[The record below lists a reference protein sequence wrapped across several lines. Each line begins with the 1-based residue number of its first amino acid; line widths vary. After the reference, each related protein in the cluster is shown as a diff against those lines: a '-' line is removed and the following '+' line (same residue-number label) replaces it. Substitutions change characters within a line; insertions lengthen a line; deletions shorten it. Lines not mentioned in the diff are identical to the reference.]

1 LQEESTHI
9 DHLIAR
15 YITGEATEAEK
26 QELIQWMEQNETN
39 LKYFEGICFADQ
51 QAVASHRIEKVNV
64 DQAWQKLHLQMKA
77 GQPNTV
83 STKKRATT
91 ILPLWIRAAAILV
104 LVSGLAI
111 FFNNQRDKSTI
122 KYNAVATATTE
133 KILNYTLADSSVIT
147 LNQHSQVACASN
159 YGKKERRVKL
169 SGEAFFQVKHD
180 TEKPFIV
187 ENNGTFIK
195 VTGTSFNIKGNDPDS
210 LVEVYVKTGS
220 VIFFTAKNE
229 GISLAAGETGV
240 YNKNQ
245 GTFTKT
251 KESDSNVTAYAN
263 RVFVFYHTTLNE
275 VFRQLNKVYGV
286 TIVPADAQLGL
297 STITVSFND
306 DVIET
311 ILNII
316 AETLNLTYK
325 SDGQNQYT
333 FEGQASIDGE
343 KTP

>member
-1 LQEESTHI
+1 LQEESKHI
-9 DHLIAR
+9 DLLIAR

-26 QELIQWMEQNETN
+26 QELTQWMEQNETN
-39 LKYFEGICFADQ
+39 RKYFEGICFADQ

-64 DQAWQKLHLQMKA
+64 DQAWQKVHLQMKS
-77 GQPNTV
+77 GQKNMASPL
-83 STKKRATT
+83 KKEVH
-91 ILPLWIRAAAILV
+91 ILPLWIRVAAIV
-104 LVSGLAI
+104 ILVSGLAI
-111 FFNNQRDKSTI
+111 FFYNQKSI
-122 KYNAVATATTE
+122 APVKYNSVATATTDQ
-133 KILNYTLADSSVIT
+133 ILNYTLTDSSVIT
-147 LNQHSQVACASN
+147 LNQHSQIACASN

-169 SGEAFFQVKHD
+169 TGEAFFQVKHD

-187 ENNGTFIK
+187 ESNGTFIK
-195 VTGTSFNIKGNDPDS
+195 VTGTSFNIKGGDPDS

-220 VIFFTAKNE
+220 VLFFTSNEE
-229 GISLAAGETGV
+229 GISLIAGETGV
-240 YNKNQ
+240 FNKNR

-251 KESDSNVTAYAN
+251 NEAGSNATAYTN

-306 DVIET
+306 DEIET

-316 AETLNLTYK
+316 AETLNLKYR
-325 SDGQNQYT
+325 SDGQNHYT
-333 FEGQASIDGE
+333 FEGHASISGE
-343 KTP
+343 KLP

>member
-1 LQEESTHI
+1 LQEESKHI
-9 DHLIAR
+9 DLLIAR
-15 YITGEATEAEK
+15 YITGEASEAEK
-26 QELIQWMEQNETN
+26 LELTQWMEQNETN
-39 LKYFEGICFADQ
+39 RKYFEGICFVDQ

-64 DQAWQKLHLQMKA
+64 DQAWQKVHLQMKT
-77 GQPNTV
+77 GQTHTAPI
-83 STKKRATT
+83 KKKTAT
-91 ILPLWIRAAAILV
+91 ILPLWVRVAAIIV
-104 LVSGLAI
+104 LVSGLAF
-111 FFNNQRDKSTI
+111 FFNNQRNNSTV
-122 KYNAVATATTE
+122 KYNAVATATTDS
-133 KILNYTLADSSVIT
+133 ILNYTLADSSVIT
-147 LNQHSQVACASN
+147 LNQNSQIACAPN

-169 SGEAFFQVKHD
+169 TGEAFFSVKHNA
-180 TEKPFIV
+180 EKPFIV

-220 VIFFTAKNE
+220 VLFFTAKNE
-229 GISLAAGETGV
+229 GVSLVAGETGV

-263 RVFVFYHTTLNE
+263 RVFVFYNTTLNE
-275 VFRQLNKVYGV
+275 VFRQLSKVYGV

-297 STITVSFND
+297 VTITVSFND
-306 DVIET
+306 DEIET

-316 AETLNLTYK
+316 AETLNLKYR
-325 SDGQNQYT
+325 SDGQNHYT
-333 FEGQASIDGE
+333 FEGQTSISGE